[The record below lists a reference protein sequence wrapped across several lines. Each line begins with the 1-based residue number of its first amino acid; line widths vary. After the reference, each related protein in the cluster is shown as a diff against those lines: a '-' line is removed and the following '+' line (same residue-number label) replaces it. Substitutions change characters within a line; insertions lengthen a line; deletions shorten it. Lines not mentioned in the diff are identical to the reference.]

1 MIVTDEKQSPVM
13 ADAGTSQTQTQA
25 NTTEPSQPS
34 PKKSATKV
42 PPRRSGTLGI
52 WLILLL
58 LIVGLIGAGWYLW
71 QEHLQQNQA
80 IKDLRTQLQQ
90 QERNLQTQQQS
101 LSADIE
107 QQLTQQDERVQ
118 NVVVELTQRLDNTTE
133 RVLSLSSVNRDDWK
147 LAEAEYLLRLA
158 NQRVLLERNS
168 GNAVALAKSVD
179 EILRDLNDP
188 DVFPVRKALASE
200 IGELVVA
207 GDIDREGVYLR
218 LLALSEEINKL
229 PLIKP
234 LGETDDTWLNDE
246 PVATET
252 LWQKTKRG
260 MMWVLYKFSHH
271 LRVRDH
277 DEAVAAVLPPENQLY
292 LKQNMRLMLE
302 QAQTA
307 LLREEAVVYE
317 TSLNKAQEWLKN
329 YFPLN
334 TQTVVAQAEIAE
346 LQDVI
351 ITQSLPNFSESSA
364 LLKEYIEKKHDAA
377 VARRGGQQ

>member
-13 ADAGTSQTQTQA
+13 ADAGTSQTQAHST
-25 NTTEPSQPS
+25 TTENPQPS
-34 PKKSATKV
+34 PKTSPARA
-42 PPRRSGTLGI
+42 PRARSGTGGI
-52 WLILLL
+52 WFILLL
-58 LIVGLIGAGWYLW
+58 LVAGLIGACWYLW

-80 IKDLRTQLQQ
+80 ITDLQTQLQQ
-90 QERNLQTQQQS
+90 QERNLQAQQQS
-101 LSADIE
+101 FSSDVE

-118 NVVVELTQRLDNTTE
+118 NLMAELTQRLDNNTE

-246 PVATET
+246 PVRSEE
-252 LWQKTKRG
+252 R
-260 MMWVLYKFSHH
+260 
-271 LRVRDH
+271 RVGKEGRC
-277 DEAVAAVLPPENQLY
+277 
-292 LKQNMRLMLE
+292 RWG
-302 QAQTA
+302 
-307 LLREEAVVYE
+307 REEGE
-317 TSLNKAQEWLKN
+317 
-329 YFPLN
+329 
-334 TQTVVAQAEIAE
+334 
-346 LQDVI
+346 
-351 ITQSLPNFSESSA
+351 
-364 LLKEYIEKKHDAA
+364 EKS
-377 VARRGGQQ
+377 VGRR

>member
-13 ADAGTSQTQTQA
+13 ADAGTSQTQAHT
-25 NTTEPSQPS
+25 NTTVNPQPS
-34 PKKSATKV
+34 PKKSPTRASRT
-42 PPRRSGTLGI
+42 RSGTSGI

-58 LIVGLIGAGWYLW
+58 LIAGLIGAGWYFW

-80 IKDLRTQLQQ
+80 IVDLQTQLQQ
-90 QERNLQTQQQS
+90 QERNLQTQQQN
-101 LSADIE
+101 LSSDIE
-107 QQLTQQDERVQ
+107 QQLTQQDEHVQ
-118 NVVVELTQRLDNTTE
+118 SVVEELTQRLDNTTE

-188 DVFPVRKALASE
+188 DVFPIRKALASE

-234 LGETDDTWLNDE
+234 LGEADESWLNDE
-246 PVATET
+246 PATTET
-252 LWQKTKRG
+252 FWQKTKRG

-317 TSLNKAQEWLKN
+317 TSLDKAQEWLKR

-334 TQTVVAQAEIAE
+334 TQSVVAQAEIAD

>member
-80 IKDLRTQLQQ
+80 IMDLRTQLQQ
-90 QERNLQTQQQS
+90 QQRNLQTQQQS

-234 LGETDDTWLNDE
+234 LGETDDSWLNDE
-246 PVATET
+246 PAATET

-260 MMWVLYKFSHH
+260 MMWVLHKFSHH